1 MINLFD
7 APDCYL
13 SEPVTLNIDGDFNL
27 ELHPDNT
34 VFSESGGNIQAEWTF
49 PVHLHLKI
57 AGSKASIFIGIKLI

>member
-7 APDCYL
+7 APDYCL

-34 VFSESGGNIQAEWTF
+34 VFSETDGNIQTEWTF
-49 PVHLHLKI
+49 HVHLHLKI
-57 AGSKASIFIGIKLI
+57 AGSNAFIFIGIKLI